1 MDNLAPTDLGARL
14 TRPPTRADDANGHP
28 PARLPEGWRGGVF
41 PDDGPEVRD
50 VRLSFLPLTDCAPFL
65 VGVAKG
71 FFAEFGLNATVH
83 RAASWTASRDALISG
98 EVHAAHMLYG
108 MPLASRLG
116 ILGQNRAPLVFPW
129 VLARNGQAITLGKK
143 YAGLIGAEAKAL
155 YKIATEKRD
164 LGRPLVFAHTLPPGT
179 HALWLRYWL
188 AAGGLDPDRDVALI
202 TIPPPMMVKNL
213 AGGRLDGFCAGEPW
227 NARAAAEQVGY
238 TAITSQTIWPD
249 HPEKVC
255 AFTAEFAEKHPRTV
269 KAVLKALHA
278 ASVWC
283 DDPANATEL
292 AELVAGPDYLNCA
305 AEAIRVRLQSGFAY
319 GDGRLAG
326 NVPGLTFHARNANFP
341 QVRECLWFLSQY
353 RRWGLVFGEPDYAG
367 ITRSVLRPDL
377 FTEALRELGVTHGGP
392 ELGAVSMCDGKVFE
406 PETPE
411 TYAQSVAI
419 KSPKG

>member
-1 MDNLAPTDLGARL
+1 MDNFAATDPATRLASPVSSEPA
-14 TRPPTRADDANGHP
+14 ANGHAP
-28 PARLPEGWRGGVF
+28 SRLPAGWSGRVF
-41 PDDGPEVRD
+41 PGEGPEVRD
-50 VRLSFLPLTDCAPFL
+50 VRFSFLPLTDCAPFL

-71 FFAEFGLNATVH
+71 FFAGFGLNASLH
-83 RAASWTASRDALISG
+83 RAPSWTASRDALVSG

-116 ILGQNRAPLVFPW
+116 ILGQNRTPLIIPW

-143 YAGLIGAEAKAL
+143 YSGQVGADAKAL
-155 YKIATEKRD
+155 YRHATERRD
-164 LGRPLVFAHTLPPGT
+164 AGRPVVFAHTLPPGT

-227 NARAAAEQVGY
+227 NARAVAEGVGY
-238 TAITSQTIWPD
+238 TAITSQMIWPD

-255 AFTAEFAEKHPRTV
+255 AFTAEFAERHPRTV

-292 AELVAGPDYLNCA
+292 AGLVAGLDFLNCA
-305 AEAIRVRLQSGFAY
+305 VETVRARLQAGFAY
-319 GDGRLAG
+319 GDGRVSGEA
-326 NVPGLTFHARNANFP
+326 PGLTFHARQANCP
-341 QVRECLWFLSQY
+341 QARECLWFLTQY
-353 RRWGLVFGEPDYAG
+353 RRWGLVQGTPDYAG
-367 ITRSVLRPDL
+367 VTRSVLRPDL
-377 FTEALRELGVTHGGP
+377 FAEALRELGEPVAPADT
-392 ELGAVSMCDGKVFE
+392 GAVKLFDGKIFD
-406 PETPE
+406 PEAPE
-411 TYAQSVAI
+411 DYAQSFAL